1 MFAVKYFSLF
11 FVGPA
16 QLASYMIIPL
26 SVMKLDFIRQ
36 SPLKSTFPCK
46 GLQHKPQ
53 CQMYFDVPSIL
64 NGILS
69 KNLTSSIVYDY
80 YSVAFCKL
88 LKTFP
93 HNVPN
98 IKFSV
103 KGLILPVRVFQLLF
117 TLLLSLL
124 LQQFFLSSS
133 MHWFICSVRKG
144 LKGVRKLRIIYFYQ
158 KHR

>member
-26 SVMKLDFIRQ
+26 LVMKLDFIRQ
-36 SPLKSTFPCK
+36 SPLKSTFPSK
-46 GLQHKPQ
+46 GLQHKHQ
-53 CQMYFDVPSIL
+53 CQMYFNVPSIL
-64 NGILS
+64 NSILS
-69 KNLTSSIVYDY
+69 QKFTSSILYDY

-133 MHWFICSVRKG
+133 MH
-144 LKGVRKLRIIYFYQ
+144 
-158 KHR
+158 